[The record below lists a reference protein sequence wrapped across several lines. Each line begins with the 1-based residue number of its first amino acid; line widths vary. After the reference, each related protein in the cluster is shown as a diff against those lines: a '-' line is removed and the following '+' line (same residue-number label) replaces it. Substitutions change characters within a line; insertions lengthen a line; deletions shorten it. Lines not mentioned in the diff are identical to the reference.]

1 MRRVVVVVVI
11 LSILA
16 IAVAVAWGRYGGQ
29 LYTKYVLLR
38 CDRAWRGVR
47 DVQALAT
54 VQYMSHALG
63 FTISGNARFKR
74 PDAFRLEL
82 DQMIKTE
89 LIGRGDQVWV
99 YWPLL
104 KTAIEVVFEKGSPL
118 VENLR
123 GRKVDRWVKDLA
135 ANPRT
140 RVVGKPVVNGR
151 RCYLIDV
158 PAAPTT
164 PDAKPTG
171 HTLLALDTQTL
182 MPVQVVV
189 SDDTGPPIL
198 TLSLKD
204 IKVNRG
210 LPDTDFELARSS
222 DLLVV
227 RRVFNPEHPESLLL
241 PPLHGKEKKAPTWDQ
256 WLNKMNDE
264 LDRALPR
271 AEVAPPRGPGGRG

>member
-1 MRRVVVVVVI
+1 MRRVVVPLVI
-11 LSILA
+11 LCILA
-16 IAVAVAWGRYGGQ
+16 IAGALAWGRYGGQ

-47 DVQALAT
+47 DVQAQAT

-63 FTISGNARFKR
+63 FTISGHARFKR
-74 PDAFRLEL
+74 PDALRLEL

-89 LIGRGDQVWV
+89 LIGRGDKVWV

-123 GRKVDRWVKDLA
+123 GRKADQWVKNLA
-135 ANPRT
+135 TNPRT
-140 RVVGKPVVNGR
+140 RVVGKPLVSGR

-158 PAAPTT
+158 PAAPAT
-164 PDAKPTG
+164 PEAKPSG
-171 HTLLALDTQTL
+171 RTLLYLDTRTL
-182 MPVQVVV
+182 MPAQVVV
-189 SDDTGPPIL
+189 SEGTGPPVL
-198 TLSLKD
+198 TVSLKD

-210 LPDTDFELARSS
+210 LPDSDFELGRPKG
-222 DLLVV
+222 LLVV
-227 RRVFNPEHPESLLL
+227 RRVFNPAHPESLLL

-271 AEVAPPRGPGGRG
+271 GEVSPPGGRG